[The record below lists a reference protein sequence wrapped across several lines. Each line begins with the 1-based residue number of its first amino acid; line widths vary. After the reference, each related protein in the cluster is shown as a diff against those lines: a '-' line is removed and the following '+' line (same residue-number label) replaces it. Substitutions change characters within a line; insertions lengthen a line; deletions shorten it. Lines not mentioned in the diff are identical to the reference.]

1 MKNEIDIFK
10 TLLLDVNFF
19 CKYLQNSK
27 RVDRIKIKE
36 FLESEL
42 KTPKGYWSSKKF
54 NGLFSPSEYTAQNNC
69 FNFYAMLAEKHK
81 GSFVSEMDFFLTKSV
96 VKTEPFIQKQIDSS
110 KKIPI
115 STNLTNKD
123 FIEEIQYF
131 LETCT
136 EISKIQMVTF
146 IKSNFKINLSEKSI
160 YSYLVKP
167 VEQNKPNNLKI
178 TKLTKRQ

>member
-54 NGLFSPSEYTAQNNC
+54 GELFSPNEYTAQNNC

-81 GSFVSEMDFFLTKSV
+81 GSSVSEMDFFLTKAV
-96 VKTEPFIQKQIDSS
+96 TKTAPSIQKHIDGS
-110 KKIPI
+110 KKITI
-115 STNLTNKD
+115 KADQTNKG
-123 FIEEIQYF
+123 FIEEMQYF
-131 LETCT
+131 LDACCEL
-136 EISKIQMVTF
+136 SKIQMVTF
-146 IKSNFKINLSEKSI
+146 IKSNFEINLSEKSI

-167 VEQNKPNNLKI
+167 VEQNKPKNLKI
-178 TKLTKRQ
+178 TKLTKRL